1 MSLFKS
7 RSAEPSKPKK
17 IWKITAQCL
26 ELIFES
32 AKSSFPNEFGG
43 LLRRSALLDDTISEL
58 VLLPGT
64 VGGDRHAIFRMHM
77 RPIDYSIIGTVHS
90 HPSTNFS
97 PSDADRQMFARY
109 GRINIIAAYPYT
121 MNSWRAYDGA
131 GEPIELVVID

>member
-1 MSLFKS
+1 MSWLK
-7 RSAEPSKPKK
+7 RKNEAPTKPKK
-17 IWKITAQCL
+17 SWKITRQCL

-43 LLRRSALLDDTISEL
+43 LLRRSELLDDTISEL

-77 RPIDYSIIGTVHS
+77 KPIDYTIVGTVHS

-131 GEPIELVVID
+131 GNPIELTVV